1 MLQTT
6 IIGFLGADA
15 ECKVYNAKEFTTFR
29 VSHSDKWKSE
39 DGVTHEQTT
48 WVDCVINGKPPVLP
62 FLKKGTQV
70 LCQGSTSLRIY
81 SSPKD

>member
-1 MLQTT
+1 MLHTT
-6 IIGFLGADA
+6 IIFLSA
-15 ECKVYNAKEFTTFR
+15 EKVYNGKEFTTFR

-48 WVDCVINGKPPVLP
+48 WDCVINGSLSPY
-62 FLKKGTQV
+62 LKKGTQV

-81 SSPKD
+81 SSPERISA